1 MNTLDL
7 SKQSKAFTFGVCTAK
22 TGRPAG
28 EIRAAVVTVI
38 TEHGALT
45 LRDLLAHV
53 QTTPR
58 ALSSALRN
66 MIRDGVVEVIGKDR
80 RAHSKRWV
88 AIYDLVGAVYD
99 EAPIFPAQTSTAAL
113 QSAMAAWTPF

>member
-1 MNTLDL
+1 MTSVCCANTD
-7 SKQSKAFTFGVCTAK
+7 KKFK

-28 EIRAAVVTVI
+28 EIRAAVVAVI
-38 TEHGALT
+38 AEHGALC

-66 MIRDGVVEVIGKDR
+66 MIRDGVVEVAGHER
-80 RAHSKRWV
+80 RAHAKRWC
-88 AIYDLVGAVYD
+88 AIYDLVGVVYD
-99 EAPIFPAQTSTAAL
+99 EAPIFPAQTPTAAL
-113 QSAMAAWTPF
+113 QSALSAWAPF